1 MALQPFVS
9 FNGNC
14 REAVEFYAK
23 AFGTAA
29 PKFMTYGEGPQD
41 EDMGLSDADK
51 GLIMYADLTISGA
64 QVMFSDTPPG
74 MPFVEGTNISL
85 TIVTKDEDEIRRLF
99 RDLGDGGEV
108 GMELQETFWSN
119 LYGMVTD
126 KFGINWQFSH
136 DSGKLVMGG

>member
-1 MALQPFVS
+1 MNLEPFVT

-14 REAVEFYAK
+14 REAVNFYAK
-23 AFGTAA
+23 VFRTAA
-29 PKFMTYGEGPQD
+29 PKFMTFGDGQHD
-41 EDMGLSDADK
+41 DDMGLSDADK
-51 GLIMYADLTISGA
+51 GYIMYTVLNIFGTE
-64 QVMFSDTPPG
+64 VMFSDNMPG
-74 MPFVEGTNISL
+74 MPFISGNNISL
-85 TIVTKDEDEIRRLF
+85 ALITKDEDENRRLF
-99 RDLGDGGEV
+99 HELGDGGEV